1 MTNLLA
7 NARTHTPNGTSVTVA
22 VRTEGE
28 GSATR
33 AVLTVTDT
41 GPGIDPTLQEKLF
54 TRFMRAD
61 ASRARKTGGSGLG
74 LSIAKAI
81 VEAHHGTI
89 SMQSRPG
96 ETTFTVE
103 LPAKPAAT

>member
-1 MTNLLA
+1 
-7 NARTHTPNGTSVTVA
+7 
-22 VRTEGE
+22 
-28 GSATR
+28 
-33 AVLTVTDT
+33 
-41 GPGIDPTLQEKLF
+41 
-54 TRFMRAD
+54 
-61 ASRARKTGGSGLG
+61 GSGLG